1 MGYPVIVGGVDIVSK
16 YLYML
21 TAATTVGVMAVAPA
35 LATVMKMTQTTFALP
50 EEGEVVELSGLHYGI
65 RFSADVTTAVYETKA
80 GKDEGQMI
88 VVWTF
93 TGSNTAGKMH
103 RVDVA
108 VWLLN
113 EIGERVAHGVGK
125 ATLGSGAKEQKFKVK
140 VKTTREDLEKTTLVN
155 VQANWVS

>member
-1 MGYPVIVGGVDIVSK
+1 MVVPP
-16 YLYML
+16 
-21 TAATTVGVMAVAPA
+21 TF
-35 LATVMKMTQTTFALP
+35 ATVMKMTQTTIAMP
-50 EEGEVVELSGLHYGI
+50 EEGEVVELTGLHYGI
-65 RFSADVTTAVYETKA
+65 RFSADVETTVYETKA
-80 GKDEGQMI
+80 GKKEDQVM

-113 EIGERVAHGVGK
+113 EIGERVAHGEGK
-125 ATLGSGAKEQKFKVK
+125 ATLGAGAKNQKFKVK
-140 VKTTREDLEKTTLVN
+140 VKTTREDLDQTTLVN